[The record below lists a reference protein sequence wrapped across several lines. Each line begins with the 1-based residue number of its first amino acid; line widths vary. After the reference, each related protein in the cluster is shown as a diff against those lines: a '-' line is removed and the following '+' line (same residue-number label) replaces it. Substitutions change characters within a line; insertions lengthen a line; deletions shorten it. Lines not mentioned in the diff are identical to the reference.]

1 MDMDEAEALLLA
13 HETRLEKSKK
23 KTLDEICFKTGH
35 PASECWHK
43 SNLQYQ
49 PQIHPNYHA
58 GYGQNPPSYGFM
70 HYPAYNGYDN
80 GFGASS
86 SSFNPYLPRL
96 PSPMRPS
103 TSQVAPPNALIA
115 NAPSVSGSGTWYPD
129 SGASYHV
136 TADARNIQEPSFF
149 DGADQVYIGN
159 GQGLPIHSTGSSVFP
174 SPLYPNI
181 SLSLNNLL
189 HVPIITKNLIIV
201 SQFAKDNSVYFEF
214 HADQCVVK
222 SPATNEVLLKGNVGS
237 DGLYQ
242 FPSLTIQPAPLITTL
257 PLSNKASVCTVNNT
271 TSTTNSIHPL
281 SFSSQYLWHL
291 SPDKPIPTTS
301 TILSSSD
308 SLPTTVETI
317 NHATNP
323 PPSPTIS
330 NSFNN
335 PPLHPN
341 KTIVPFDSHNM
352 QTRSKFGIFLPKH
365 PTLLLTHTEP
375 KSVKQALLDPKW
387 LTAMQ
392 NGSINKYKARLVAK
406 GFHQLQG
413 FDFTETFS
421 LVVKPLTIRLILT
434 LAISYKWSLQQLD
447 VNNAFLN
454 GVLEEEVYM
463 EQPQGFEN
471 SNPFMVCKLH
481 KALYGLKQAP

>member
-1 MDMDEAEALLLA
+1 MAETSTPPLSLVADATANVVNPPPITAFREDNSSNQTNLTFTLKISEKLNEKNIHTWRQQVEPFINAHNLDDFLVSPVIPPRFLTADDHVTATLNLEYRKWRQKDQMLMSWIQTTLSSEILARVLGSTHTFELWNKILSYFQKQMRAKARQLLPLNHHLDIIFEGLPSDFNSVISVIESNFDSMDMDEAEALLLA

-189 HVPIITKNLIIV
+189 HVP
-201 SQFAKDNSVYFEF
+201 
-214 HADQCVVK
+214 
-222 SPATNEVLLKGNVGS
+222 
-237 DGLYQ
+237 
-242 FPSLTIQPAPLITTL
+242 
-257 PLSNKASVCTVNNT
+257 
-271 TSTTNSIHPL
+271 
-281 SFSSQYLWHL
+281 
-291 SPDKPIPTTS
+291 
-301 TILSSSD
+301 
-308 SLPTTVETI
+308 
-317 NHATNP
+317 
-323 PPSPTIS
+323 
-330 NSFNN
+330 
-335 PPLHPN
+335 
-341 KTIVPFDSHNM
+341 
-352 QTRSKFGIFLPKH
+352 
-365 PTLLLTHTEP
+365 
-375 KSVKQALLDPKW
+375 
-387 LTAMQ
+387 
-392 NGSINKYKARLVAK
+392 
-406 GFHQLQG
+406 
-413 FDFTETFS
+413 
-421 LVVKPLTIRLILT
+421 
-434 LAISYKWSLQQLD
+434 
-447 VNNAFLN
+447 
-454 GVLEEEVYM
+454 
-463 EQPQGFEN
+463 
-471 SNPFMVCKLH
+471 
-481 KALYGLKQAP
+481 

>member
-1 MDMDEAEALLLA
+1 MAETSTSPLSPMADAAANVLNPPPITAFREDNSSNQMNLTFSLKISEKLNEKNFHMWRQQVEPFINAHNLDDFLVSPVIPPRFLTADDHITATLNPEYRKWRQKDQMLMSWIQTTLSSEILARVLGSTHTFELWNKILSYFQKQMRAKARQLLPLNHHLDIIFEGLPSDFNSVISVIESNFDSMDMDEAEALLLA

-189 HVPIITKNLIIV
+189 HVP
-201 SQFAKDNSVYFEF
+201 
-214 HADQCVVK
+214 
-222 SPATNEVLLKGNVGS
+222 
-237 DGLYQ
+237 
-242 FPSLTIQPAPLITTL
+242 
-257 PLSNKASVCTVNNT
+257 
-271 TSTTNSIHPL
+271 
-281 SFSSQYLWHL
+281 
-291 SPDKPIPTTS
+291 
-301 TILSSSD
+301 
-308 SLPTTVETI
+308 
-317 NHATNP
+317 
-323 PPSPTIS
+323 
-330 NSFNN
+330 
-335 PPLHPN
+335 
-341 KTIVPFDSHNM
+341 
-352 QTRSKFGIFLPKH
+352 
-365 PTLLLTHTEP
+365 
-375 KSVKQALLDPKW
+375 
-387 LTAMQ
+387 
-392 NGSINKYKARLVAK
+392 
-406 GFHQLQG
+406 
-413 FDFTETFS
+413 
-421 LVVKPLTIRLILT
+421 
-434 LAISYKWSLQQLD
+434 
-447 VNNAFLN
+447 
-454 GVLEEEVYM
+454 
-463 EQPQGFEN
+463 
-471 SNPFMVCKLH
+471 
-481 KALYGLKQAP
+481 